1 MLMLMLLPMMMM
13 RRYLRCCSAAL
24 TSPLQTLPA
33 GEVSFYRKCDV
44 IELKA
49 FTAWRELGFDLI
61 AGNHENVILARA
73 DAWPTT

>member
-1 MLMLMLLPMMMM
+1 MIVDADAAAYDDDETIPPMLFSCPHI
-13 RRYLRCCSAAL
+13 AI
-24 TSPLQTLPA
+24 TKT

-73 DAWPTT
+73 DAWPTA